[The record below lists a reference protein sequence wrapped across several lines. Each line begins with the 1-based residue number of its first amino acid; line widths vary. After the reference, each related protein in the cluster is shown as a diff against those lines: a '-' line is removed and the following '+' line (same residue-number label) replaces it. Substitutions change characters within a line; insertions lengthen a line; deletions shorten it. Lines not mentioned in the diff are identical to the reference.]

1 MIQFDV
7 GDGCRADSAFE
18 FKEDGE
24 PRMPFLHSICLEKGS
39 FGVSHTR
46 VPTESRPGHIAMIA
60 GFYEDVSAVT
70 KGWKANPVDYDH
82 VLARAR
88 YAWSFGAPEIV
99 DLFSGPRVTGAHYSA
114 ELIDFATSD
123 AKQLDQWSFDRLKE
137 LFEAASVDE
146 ELAARLRSDQIVIF
160 VHLLGLDTN
169 GHAFK
174 PHSPEYLGNVEFVD
188 AGIKQAVKMIEDFY
202 GNDGKTAFI
211 YTADHGMSDAGTHGD
226 GDPQNTRTPLVA
238 WGAGISEPQ
247 PITLGLRDDHDG
259 FSAGWGLSHLRRRD
273 IQQADMTPLMASLV
287 GIPVPVNSEGIL
299 PVKLLGSSQEQR
311 CRALHDNARQ
321 ISASYQAKESLK
333 ASREPFFRPA
343 LVSATQIQA
352 SLTKIEE
359 LIAAR
364 AYSDAQRLSFSTIK
378 ASLAGLAYLHKY
390 DAALLKG
397 ICAAGYLGWMAYVLL
412 FLLKHHT
419 GGHVVRKPKSA
430 GIASLFALLYGGLT
444 LFLMAKGSPLQYHLY
459 AAFAAGLWHQ
469 TFQSNEILRS
479 AILQPFLQAHRLPT
493 LMAYFVGLELLVLT
507 FFQRGVL
514 VALNAALAV
523 ALAVR
528 HGRAHPKATAAWL
541 VACIAMAALPL
552 RMEPIK
558 QANDTLF
565 LLGAL
570 SIGTVAL
577 LGYHVARPERIVP
590 FIARLG
596 LIAMAA
602 GLAKDSDA
610 RLAAKAGLPF
620 WNQNVAWLLLTF
632 SLAAPILLAAR
643 KPSPG
648 ASRASVR
655 LLDLF
660 MCLAPAYI
668 LLSISYEP
676 LFYALFALQLA
687 AWIGLESGN
696 VSTAGEFVPLG
707 LDHLWIAFGFLFFV
721 NLAFFGT
728 GNMAS
733 ISSFTLSSVYRFMTV
748 FAPFPMAAL
757 LILKLLLPF
766 ALLAAAFGV
775 LAKRSGT
782 PPFGLVLLVVA
793 TTDIMTLN
801 FFFLVRDHGSWLEIG
816 TSISHF
822 IIASSLIIF
831 TLILAGLASFLL
843 KGVRYHERVG
853 EQEERHQHR
862 QPHQKIE

>member
-1 MIQFDV
+1 
-7 GDGCRADSAFE
+7 
-18 FKEDGE
+18 
-24 PRMPFLHSICLEKGS
+24 MPYLHSICQEHGS

-82 VLARAR
+82 ILARAR
-88 YAWSFGAPEIV
+88 HAWSFGAPEIV

-114 ELIDFATSD
+114 ELIDFATAD

-137 LFEAASVDE
+137 LLEAASVDE
-146 ELAARLRSDQIVIF
+146 DLSARLRSEQVVIF

-174 PHSPEYLGNVEFVD
+174 PHSAEYLGNVEFVD
-188 AGIKQAVKMIEDFY
+188 AGIKEAVARIEEFY
-202 GNDGKTAFI
+202 GHDGQTAYI

-238 WGAGISEPQ
+238 WGAGLSGPQ
-247 PITLGLRDDHDG
+247 PTSLGLRDDHDA
-259 FSAGWGLSHLRRRD
+259 FSASWGLSALRRRD

-287 GIPVPVNSEGIL
+287 GIPVPVNSEGVL
-299 PVKLLGSSQEQR
+299 PVKLLGTGQEQR
-311 CRALHDNARQ
+311 CRALLDNARQ
-321 ISASYQAKESLK
+321 ISASYSAKEGLK

-343 LVSATQIQA
+343 PVPAGQVQA
-352 SLTKIEE
+352 SLAQVDK
-359 LIAAR
+359 LIGSR
-364 AYSDAQRLSFSTIK
+364 AYPDAQRLAFATIK
-378 ASLAGLAYLHKY
+378 EALAGLAYLHKY
-390 DAALLKG
+390 DAALLKA
-397 ICAAGYLGWMAYVLL
+397 ICAAGYLGWMACVLL
-412 FLLKHHT
+412 FLLKHHAE
-419 GGHVVRKPKSA
+419 GHPPSGPKSRTVTA
-430 GIASLFALLYGGLT
+430 LFALLYGGLT

-469 TFQSNEILRS
+469 AGQSHAALRS
-479 AILQPFLQAHRLPT
+479 ALLQPFLEARRLPT
-493 LMAYFVGLELLVLT
+493 LLAYLVGLELLVLT

-514 VALNAALAV
+514 AALNAALAV

-528 HGRAHPKATAAWL
+528 HYRVHPKATAAWL
-541 VACIAMAALPL
+541 AACLAMAALPL

-558 QANDTLF
+558 QADETLF
-565 LLGAL
+565 LLGVLAIVL
-570 SIGTVAL
+570 VAL
-577 LGYHVARPERIVP
+577 MGYHVARPERRLP
-590 FIARLG
+590 FLSRLG
-596 LIAMAA
+596 LIALAA

-610 RLAAKAGLPF
+610 RLAAKTGLPF
-620 WNQNVAWLLLTF
+620 WNQNVAWLLLAF
-632 SLAAPILLAAR
+632 SLAAPVLLAAR
-643 KPSPG
+643 RPAQPPT
-648 ASRASVR
+648 RATVR

-687 AWIGLESGN
+687 AWIGMESGH
-696 VSTAGEFVPLG
+696 VVTGGSFVPLG
-707 LDHLWIAFGFLFFV
+707 LEHLWIAFGFLFFV

-775 LAKRSGT
+775 LSRRSGT
-782 PPFGLVLLVVA
+782 PPFALALLVVA
-793 TTDIMTLN
+793 TTDVMTLN

-822 IIASSLIIF
+822 VIASSLIIF
-831 TLILAGLASFLL
+831 TLILVGLATLLL
-843 KGVRYHERVG
+843 KGVQYHERVG
-853 EQEERHQHR
+853 EEEERHRNR
-862 QPHQKIE
+862 QPHAKVE